1 MLFFCL
7 GTGKCGHECKN
18 EHPISGLTSRD
29 KVDFKCRIEVT
40 YVITG
45 HEITLHLFKDSYWV
59 FLYLVN
65 SDQVDKSPKIHEI
78 TPQ

>member
-29 KVDFKCRIEVT
+29 KVDFKCRIGVI

-45 HEITLHLFKDSYWV
+45 HENYS
-59 FLYLVN
+59 
-65 SDQVDKSPKIHEI
+65 SPI
-78 TPQ
+78 